1 MAIDPKLLADLDAR
15 REKNFNS
22 GTPEKVAARHA
33 KGQYTARE
41 RVSALVQSGT
51 FLEMGAH
58 AQHNCHEFGMERK
71 EIPADGVITGTGYV
85 DNRPVAVFAQDFLT
99 SGGTLGSVHARKICD
114 VLEMALK
121 NGTPVVGMND
131 SGGARIQEGVESLS
145 GYGNVFYRNVQL
157 SGVVPQISLILGP
170 CAGGAAYSPALCDF
184 LIMTRKNASMF
195 ICGPEVIKAVT
206 GQQVTLDE
214 IGSAKAHGS
223 VSGNI
228 HFIAEDDA
236 DAIRLAKEL
245 LSYLPS
251 NNLVDPPHDISKPV
265 TVAEDL
271 SLRELIPESAKEG
284 FDIHQV
290 IARLVDGGNY
300 LESQKDWAKNIV
312 TAFARVD
319 GVCVGIIANQP
330 NHMAGALDID
340 ASDKAARFI
349 RFCNCFNLPLVNLV
363 DVPGFMPG
371 VQQERGGII
380 RHGAKML
387 FAYAAATVPKITLI
401 LRKAYGGAYLAMCS
415 KDMGADLV
423 WAWPTAEIAVMGAE
437 GAVKVL
443 YKKEITEADDPKA
456 MEKQL
461 IAEYKEKFASPYQAA
476 GHSMI
481 TDVIDPAV
489 TRQTLSLALR
499 NLLGKRDPRPPKKHG
514 NIPL

>member
-41 RVSALVQSGT
+41 RVSALIQDGT

-58 AQHNCHEFGMERK
+58 AQHKCHEFGMEK
-71 EIPADGVITGTGYV
+71 KDIPADGVITGTGYV

-145 GYGNVFYRNVQL
+145 GYGNVFFRNVQL
-157 SGVVPQISLILGP
+157 SGVVPQIALILGP

-236 DAIRLAKEL
+236 DAIRIAKEL

-251 NNLVDPPHDISKPV
+251 NNLVDPPHDVSKPI
-265 TVAEDL
+265 TVGEDL

-284 FDIHQV
+284 FDIYQV

-312 TAFARVD
+312 TCFARVD

-330 NHMAGALDID
+330 AHMAGALDID

-456 MEKQL
+456 TEKRL

-499 NLLGKRDPRPPKKHG
+499 NLLGKRDPRPAKKHG